1 MSLRLPLDVYFRLLD
16 AGLTHNALV
25 VAQLLHRQ
33 ADMRRWPVVKLPIAL
48 LTRCG
53 FTRKSV
59 SRALQ
64 QLEQKGLVRIH
75 RKPGKRSTVTVLWH
89 PVRDLCFVTEEPL
102 G

>member
-1 MSLRLPLDVYFRLLD
+1 VSRQ
-16 AGLTHNALV
+16 AV
-25 VAQLLHRQ
+25 VLAVMLHRQ

-48 LTRCG
+48 LNLCG
-53 FTRKSV
+53 FTQKAV

-64 QLEQKGLVRIH
+64 QLELKGFVRVH

-89 PVRDLCFVTEEPL
+89 PMRELSFVPTENEKDE